1 MASEATPLNDSWR
14 MLPREIVHHLKPGS
28 LGRGKK
34 AFPEDEGG
42 KTHRWAARR

>member
-14 MLPREIVHHLKPGS
+14 VLPRETVHRLKPGS

-34 AFPEDEGG
+34 AFPEDGDG
-42 KTHRWAARR
+42 KTHK